1 MSIKIYIFI
10 SSYGFFSFK
19 FEVQSSFFQ
28 NDDLNLFFGFF
39 GGMESRRE
47 FPKGEK
53 DIYCDH
59 STKNQ
64 LTGAPSDDKESESNE
79 ES

>member
-1 MSIKIYIFI
+1 MV
-10 SSYGFFSFK
+10 FFSFK

-64 LTGAPSDDKESESNE
+64 LTGAPSDDNESESNE
-79 ES
+79 ESWNSSSRKSESL

>member
-1 MSIKIYIFI
+1 
-10 SSYGFFSFK
+10 
-19 FEVQSSFFQ
+19 
-28 NDDLNLFFGFF
+28 
-39 GGMESRRE
+39 MESRTRE

-64 LTGAPSDDKESESNE
+64 LTGAPSDDKKEVQLEKVETVELSIP
-79 ES
+79 

>member
-1 MSIKIYIFI
+1 MVFSL
-10 SSYGFFSFK
+10 SSSKYSPL
-19 FEVQSSFFQ
+19 FFQ

-64 LTGAPSDDKESESNE
+64 LTGAPSDY
-79 ES
+79 